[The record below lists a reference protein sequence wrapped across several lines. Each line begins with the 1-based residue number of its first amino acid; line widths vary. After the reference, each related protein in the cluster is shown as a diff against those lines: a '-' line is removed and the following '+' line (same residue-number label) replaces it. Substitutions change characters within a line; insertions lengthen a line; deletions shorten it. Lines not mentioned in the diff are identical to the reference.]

1 MIAIIDYQAGN
12 QTSVKRA
19 LERLGLPAEITADP
33 GRLQAADGIIF
44 PGVGA
49 AGQAM
54 ELLIRTGLD
63 RVIIE
68 SAGRRPF
75 LGICLGCQ
83 IMLESSE
90 EDGGIR
96 TLGLVPGRNRR
107 FDGRLPDESGRPIR
121 VPHMG
126 WNSLRRVVDSP
137 LFEGLGD
144 GDQFYFVHSYYPE
157 PERQLVMAVT
167 DYGLEFASIFGRDG
181 LWAVQFHPEKS
192 GLPGLRILKNFNDY
206 CLQNSKGQ
214 GRVENAV

>member
-19 LERLGLPAEITADP
+19 LGHLGIPAEITADP
-33 GRLQAADGIIF
+33 ERLQAADGIIF

-54 ELLIRTGLD
+54 ELLTRTGLD

-68 SAGRRPF
+68 SAGHRPF

-83 IMLESSE
+83 IMLEESE

-96 TLGLVPGRNRR
+96 TLGLIPGRNKR
-107 FDGRLPDESGRPIR
+107 FDARLPDESGRPIR

-126 WNSLRRVVDSP
+126 WNNLRRVADSP
-137 LFEGLGD
+137 LFEGLSD
-144 GDQFYFVHSYYPE
+144 RDQFYFVHGYYPV

-192 GLPGLRILKNFNDY
+192 GPPGLRILKNFNDY
-206 CLQNSKGQ
+206 CLRNSKGR
-214 GRVENAV
+214 GRVKNAV